1 VHLKVSRRV
10 MPITRDD
17 PRNTEVGDCVFLKVS
32 SMREVMRLEEEG
44 EVGIQGCLTPRPDN
58 SFLKI
63 ILG

>member
-1 VHLKVSRRV
+1 
-10 MPITRDD
+10 
-17 PRNTEVGDCVFLKVS
+17 
-32 SMREVMRLEEEG
+32 MRLEEEG